1 METVLFYV
9 AAGVAV
15 IATIMV
21 VTRLNAAHALIY
33 LIVSLLAVAVIFY
46 LLGAPFAAALQIVIY
61 AGAIMVLFLFVVM
74 MLNLGKTSV
83 EQERRWLR
91 PRMWVGPS
99 ALTLVLAFELVYI
112 ISHHPAQTSGIAVSP
127 KQVGLVLFGPYLL
140 AVELASILFL
150 AALVGAFHL
159 GRRYM
164 RARRAGFD

>member
-9 AAGVAV
+9 AAGVAL
-15 IATIMV
+15 IATMMV

-33 LIVSLLAVAVIFY
+33 LIVSLLSVAVIFY

-83 EQERRWLR
+83 AKERNWLH

-99 ALTLVLAFELVYI
+99 LLTLVLAFELIYI
-112 ISHHPAQTSGIAVSP
+112 ISNHAAETSGVAVAP

-150 AALVGAFHL
+150 AALVAAFHL

-164 RARRAGFD
+164 RARREGFD